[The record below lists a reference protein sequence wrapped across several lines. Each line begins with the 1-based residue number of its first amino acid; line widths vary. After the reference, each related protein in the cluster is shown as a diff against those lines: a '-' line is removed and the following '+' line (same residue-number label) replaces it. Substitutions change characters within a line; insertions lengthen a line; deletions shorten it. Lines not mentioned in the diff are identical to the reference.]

1 MEQDDE
7 KDWNESVADPELEGR
22 DVDAGKHEPLPED
35 NDTPAS
41 PSDDVIRALPPDH
54 PAMDSNIDPH
64 EAYDVGPT
72 TSSGVR
78 AQDEVEDDKNQ
89 ALYGGQ

>member
-1 MEQDDE
+1 MTDTSTSGDQTVPNPD
-7 KDWNESVADPELEGR
+7 LEGYDPNTGR
-22 DVDAGKHEPLPED
+22 QEKLPED
-35 NDTPAS
+35 NDTPAAYANE
-41 PSDDVIRALPPDH
+41 VVRQLPPDH